1 MSYRKVLILVFILF
15 FSGFSYAGILIRTT
29 LFIGKKNSACNGF
42 GFCTM
47 SNSSSYTEGA
57 INGTFTLNDQKG
69 AIIIEIFE
77 KDIREHQPDKMVYFI
92 NQTSVEFSESFSIP
106 SDILNEAGIRMPL
119 VIRKGSYDLRYAR
132 GKFIVEIPL

>member
-1 MSYRKVLILVFILF
+1 MRRSL
-15 FSGFSYAGILIRTT
+15 GILMFVLVSWPIYSGIVIKTT
-29 LFIGKKNSACNGF
+29 LTIGKKNSACDGF